1 MLSRRQKAKTLAV
14 VLGGVFA
21 GIFAFIAAITVT
33 GSIFLCGCRPRTGE
47 PIALTVAGSTSVQP
61 FVEILAE
68 EYAKRNPGKLDV
80 NVQGG
85 GSSAGVRAA
94 LSGTADI
101 GMLSRELAPGEE
113 GLTSVIIARDAIAV
127 VVHPSN
133 PVQGL
138 TAGEARA
145 VFAGRI
151 TCWSQLG
158 GPKGPIQVVSREE
171 GSGTRGAFDDLI
183 MHNEDVL
190 PRAIVQDSNG
200 SVRETVAGDK
210 RALGYISL
218 GLVDESVRA
227 LEIDGAGP
235 TPEDLSSGLYSL
247 VRPFL
252 FVVRGEVSRASR
264 DFIDF
269 VMSDQG
275 QSILVAEGLIAGK

>member
-1 MLSRRQKAKTLAV
+1 MLSGRQKAKILA
-14 VLGGVFA
+14 GVFA
-21 GIFAFIAAITVT
+21 LVAALTFA
-33 GSIFLCGCRPRTGE
+33 GSIFLCGCRPRTRE
-47 PIALTVAGSTSVQP
+47 SVALTVAGSTSVQP

-68 EYAKRNPGKLDV
+68 EYAARNPGKIAV

-94 LSGTADI
+94 LAGTADI

-113 GLTSVIIARDAIAV
+113 SLTPLTIAKDAIAV

-138 TAGEARA
+138 TAEEVRA

-151 TCWSQLG
+151 ICWSQLG
-158 GPKGPIQVVSREE
+158 GPEDPIHVVSREE

-183 MHNEDVL
+183 MHHEDVL

-218 GLVDESVRA
+218 GLVNERVKA
-227 LEIDGAGP
+227 LKIDGIAP
-235 TPEDLSSGLYSL
+235 TAENSSSGRYGL

-252 FVVRGEVSRASR
+252 FVVKGEARQAAR
-264 DFIDF
+264 DFVDF

-275 QSILVAEGLIAGK
+275 QSILVAEGLITGK